1 MYGILLY
8 TTLVWAPIGNTLC
21 APDSVRPVT
30 PTAYQ
35 AIRHTLRAKD
45 RPYVVLDAKGWIDR
59 HAINRHTTKSPN
71 FQALQTL
78 VNNALVVDVI
88 VGNDYLYRDTHD
100 SIRHGSLTAVYTNE
114 LGDATQY
121 MLQYTAAQLKNM
133 GFRDEIRASGPSG
146 ITLLPRGE
154 QDIKGDG
161 KGSVN
166 GRIVVVLSSDLTER
180 DAARKLAHEAYGHG
194 LFFILRKDPNHAE
207 DKARGGNQTLEDQI
221 QNSIDETE
229 RNYDDAT
236 PSRSKK
242 PKRVH

>member
-8 TTLVWAPIGNTLC
+8 TTLIC
-21 APDSVRPVT
+21 APDSVRPLT

-35 AIRHTLRAKD
+35 AIHHTLRAKD
-45 RPYVVLDAKGWIDR
+45 RPYVVLDANGRIDR
-59 HAINRHTTKSPN
+59 HAINRHTAKSPN
-71 FQALQTL
+71 FQALKTL
-78 VNNALVVDVI
+78 VNHALVVDVT

-100 SIRHGSLTAVYTNE
+100 SIRHGSLTTVYTNE
-114 LGDATQY
+114 LSDATRY
-121 MLQYTAAQLKNM
+121 MQQYTAAQLKNM

-146 ITLLPRGE
+146 ITLLPMGE
-154 QDIKGDG
+154 RDVRGDG

-180 DAARKLAHEAYGHG
+180 DAARKLAHEAYGHA

-207 DKARGGNQTLEDQI
+207 DKARGGNQDLEDQI